1 MRLNMPVLGT
11 VGVNRGE
18 DDDDDSSVEQGKD
31 EVSINRVLEQQLCL
45 LAVNVCGWVG
55 GSCCVLFGLCLTVC
69 LCMCVCGGG
78 WVCVRVCG
86 THNVAFYL
94 ACVVAFELVSVHA
107 CMCVCMR
114 AYM

>member
-18 DDDDDSSVEQGKD
+18 DDDDDDSSVEQGKD

-55 GSCCVLFGLCLTVC
+55 VC
-69 LCMCVCGGG
+69 
-78 WVCVRVCG
+78 
-86 THNVAFYL
+86 
-94 ACVVAFELVSVHA
+94 ACVWHTQCCFLLG
-107 CMCVCMR
+107 MCCGI
-114 AYM
+114 